1 MFDFIG
7 ENNSNELCDTRKDQ
21 ISMQRLLILCSAAC
35 KTEIIFDVVD
45 ISFDNSPCFI
55 GVIPFFGSADR
66 SGISAQILVA
76 KTLVPLQDAVV
87 WFMSIRRIKTGEGQ
101 DKAVSRKD
109 TDCFKAEDK
118 SVLSDLSVEELAAL
132 CGGYGAGRSLSAG
145 RGRGNK

>member
-66 SGISAQILVA
+66 SGISAQIL
-76 KTLVPLQDAVV
+76 
-87 WFMSIRRIKTGEGQ
+87 FRIDINHTPASGSGTRIF
-101 DKAVSRKD
+101 A
-109 TDCFKAEDK
+109 TA
-118 SVLSDLSVEELAAL
+118 LSVRFL
-132 CGGYGAGRSLSAG
+132 GGFLVSPSHFGADKLES
-145 RGRGNK
+145 GNTAS

>member
-1 MFDFIG
+1 MMFELIG

-87 WFMSIRRIKTGEGQ
+87 WFISIQKRICVLILEQ
-101 DKAVSRKD
+101 S
-109 TDCFKAEDK
+109 AEPK
-118 SVLSDLSVEELAAL
+118 NGITPIKSGLLSKEISTTSKIISVLQDVEPKMKKRCMLI
-132 CGGYGAGRSLSAG
+132 
-145 RGRGNK
+145 